1 MNVVLAFV
9 FLAAAVVSQDH
20 GEEESQEMGPVAFMW
35 PHDREWGAAVDNTE
49 PCGSAQGVGERTLF
63 PTGESIRSPMILW
76 LFD

>member
-1 MNVVLAFV
+1 MSPTMHLLLTFLTFAVTV
-9 FLAAAVVSQDH
+9 FSQDH

-63 PTGESIRSPMILW
+63 PTGKPKP
-76 LFD
+76 